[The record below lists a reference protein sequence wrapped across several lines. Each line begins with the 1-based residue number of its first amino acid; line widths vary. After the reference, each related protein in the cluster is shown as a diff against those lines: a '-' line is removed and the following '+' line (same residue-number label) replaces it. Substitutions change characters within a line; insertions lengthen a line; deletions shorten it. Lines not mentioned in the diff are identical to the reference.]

1 MTSQRVVLF
10 SPYALSVFGGVQEQ
24 VLAMSRVLSARGADV
39 LVIVPDSRDH
49 THYDTPAKI
58 VRLGPRLSMP
68 TNGSRAP
75 LTFSPV
81 AALRA
86 KDAVTFF
93 RPDIVHVHEPFAP
106 VLAWSTLLAHEYPT
120 IGTFHRSGDGP
131 ALRYTGP
138 LLKHLATRLDAAIAV
153 SDAAAATIERAAGVT
168 SDVLFNG
175 FETER
180 FVEYPR
186 ERSVETVLFYVGR
199 LDQRKGVASA
209 IEATR
214 EHNARGGKP
223 WRLVIAGDGP
233 ERARLEALAAR
244 DPRVVFLGRISDAVK
259 RSWMR
264 RVHVLL
270 APSTHGESF
279 GLVLLEG
286 MASETLVVASDID
299 GYRDAAKDH
308 ATLFHP
314 GDASSLERAVL
325 DALAGESDE
334 KIASAR
340 AYAENWSMAKLMD
353 DYETRYEIA
362 RQRFTDRQVA

>member
-1 MTSQRVVLF
+1 
-10 SPYALSVFGGVQEQ
+10 
-24 VLAMSRVLSARGADV
+24 MSRVLGARGADV

-49 THYDTPAKI
+49 TSYDTPAKI
-58 VRLGPRLSMP
+58 VRLGPRLSLP
-68 TNGSRAP
+68 ANGSRAP
-75 LTFSPV
+75 LTLSPV

-106 VLAWSTLLAHEYPT
+106 LLAWSALLAHEYPT
-120 IGTFHRSGDGP
+120 LGTFHRSGDGP
-131 ALRYTGP
+131 ALRYTRP
-138 LLKHLATRLDAAIAV
+138 LLKLLATRLDAAVAV
-153 SDAAAATIERAAGVT
+153 SEAAAATIKRAAGVT

-180 FVEYPR
+180 FVEFPR
-186 ERSVETVLFYVGR
+186 ERSVETVLFFVGR

-214 EHNARGGKP
+214 EHNAKGGKP

-233 ERARLEALAAR
+233 ERARLQALAAH
-244 DPRVVFLGRISDAVK
+244 DPRVVFLGRISDAEK

-299 GYRDAAKDH
+299 GYRAAANDH

-325 DALAGESDE
+325 EALAGETDE
-334 KIASAR
+334 KIAAAR
-340 AYAENWSMAKLMD
+340 SYTQDWSMATLMD
-353 DYETRYEIA
+353 EYESRYELA
-362 RQRFTDRQVA
+362 RQRFSARQVA

>member
-1 MTSQRVVLF
+1 VTSQRVILF
-10 SPYALSVFGGVQEQ
+10 SPYALSAFGGVQEQ
-24 VLAMSRVLSARGADV
+24 VLAMSRVLSARGTDV
-39 LVIVPDSRDH
+39 LVVVPDSRDH
-49 THYDTPAKI
+49 TAYDTPAKV
-58 VRLGPRLSMP
+58 VRLGPRLSLP
-68 TNGSRAP
+68 ANGSRAP
-75 LTFSPV
+75 LTLSPV

-86 KDAVTFF
+86 KDAVTYF
-93 RPDIVHVHEPFAP
+93 RPDVVHMHEPFAP
-106 VLAWSTLLAHEYPT
+106 VLTWSTLLAHEYPT
-120 IGTFHRSGDGP
+120 MGTFHRSGNGP

-138 LLKHLATRLDAAIAV
+138 LLRHFARHLDAAVAV
-153 SDAAAATIERAAGVT
+153 SEAAAATIQRAAGIT

-180 FVEYPR
+180 FVEFPR
-186 ERSVETVLFYVGR
+186 ERSVETVLFFVGR
-199 LDQRKGVASA
+199 LEQRKGVASA

-214 EHNARGGKP
+214 EHNAKGRKP

-233 ERARLEALAAR
+233 ERARLEALAAH
-244 DPRVVFLGRISDAVK
+244 DPRVVFLGRVSDAEK

-299 GYRDAAKDH
+299 GYRAAAADH
-308 ATLFHP
+308 AILFHP

-325 DALAGESDE
+325 YALEGESDQ
-334 KIASAR
+334 KIAAAR
-340 AYAENWSMAKLMD
+340 SYAQNWSMAKLMD
-353 DYETRYEIA
+353 EYEKRYELA
-362 RQRFTDRQVA
+362 RRRFTDRQVA

>member
-1 MTSQRVVLF
+1 MTSQRVVLI

-24 VLAMSRVLSARGADV
+24 VLAMSRVLSSRGAEV
-39 LVIVPDSRDH
+39 LVLVPDARDH
-49 THYDTPAKI
+49 TSYDTPAKV
-58 VRLGPRLSMP
+58 VRLGPRMSLP
-68 TNGSRAP
+68 ANGSRAP
-75 LTFSPV
+75 LTLSPV

-106 VLAWSTLLAHEYPT
+106 LLAWSTLLAHEYP
-120 IGTFHRSGDGP
+120 ILGTFHRSGDGP
-131 ALRYTGP
+131 ALRYTRP
-138 LLKHLATRLDAAIAV
+138 LLKHLATRLDASVAV
-153 SDAAAATIERAAGVT
+153 SDAAAATIERAAGFS

-214 EHNARGGKP
+214 EHNARGAKP

-233 ERARLEALAAR
+233 ERARLEALAAH
-244 DPRVVFLGRISDAVK
+244 DPRVVFLGRISDADK

-299 GYRDAAKDH
+299 GYRDAAGKH

-314 GDASSLERAVL
+314 GDAGSLERAVL

-334 KIASAR
+334 TIAHAR
-340 AYAENWSMAKLMD
+340 AYAEGWSMSRLMD
-353 DYETRYEIA
+353 EYESRYDLA
-362 RQRFTDRQVA
+362 RQRFAAREVA

>member
-1 MTSQRVVLF
+1 VSSRRVVLI

-39 LVIVPDSRDH
+39 LVVAPDARDH
-49 THYDTPAKI
+49 TNYDTPAKV
-58 VRLGPRLSMP
+58 VRLGPRVSMP
-68 TNGSRAP
+68 ANGSRAP
-75 LTFSPV
+75 LTLSPV

-93 RPDIVHVHEPFAP
+93 RPDVVHVHEPFAP
-106 VLAWSTLLAHEYPT
+106 LLTWSTLLAHEYPT

-131 ALRYTGP
+131 ALRYTRP
-138 LLKHLATRLDAAIAV
+138 LLRHLAARLDGAVAV
-153 SDAAAATIERAAGVT
+153 SQAAAATIERAAGIT

-180 FVEYPR
+180 FVEFPR
-186 ERSVETVLFYVGR
+186 ERSVETVLFFVGR
-199 LDQRKGVASA
+199 LEQRKGVASA

-214 EHNARGGKP
+214 EHNAKGAKP

-233 ERARLEALAAR
+233 ERARLEALAAH
-244 DPRVVFLGRISDAVK
+244 DPRVVFLGRISDADK

-299 GYRDAAKDH
+299 GYRDAAGEH

-325 DALAGESDE
+325 SALAGESE
-334 KIASAR
+334 ERMAAAR
-340 AYAENWSMAKLMD
+340 AYAQEWSMEKLMD
-353 DYETRYEIA
+353 EYESRYELA
-362 RQRFTDRQVA
+362 RQRFTNRQVA